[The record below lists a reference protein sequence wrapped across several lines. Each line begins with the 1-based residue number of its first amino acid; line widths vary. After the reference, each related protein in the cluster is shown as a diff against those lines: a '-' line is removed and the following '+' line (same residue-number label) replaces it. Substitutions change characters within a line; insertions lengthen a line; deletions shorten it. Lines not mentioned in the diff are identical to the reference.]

1 MLLHLFTPTLSF
13 WLVIG
18 GIFNITGCKIYRV
31 PGCTPPPQCHVSTQ
45 ANYGLFVW
53 DLWKPTHHPLSK
65 PALASARYGISKL
78 WSEGRWHTLGCDLPG
93 SETVG
98 DAKKSTTKI
107 HLFFFQFHSEK
118 CFPCVFF
125 LVGDFLLMMKNDTS
139 WTGNTEKRT
148 VYLKVWEKFLDALI
162 HVSFEGIWIREY
174 QQTFFP
180 ANAEVHVP
188 RDSHTTFNEF
198 SQVRSQFFH
207 HWIWR
212 MRI

>member
-1 MLLHLFTPTLSF
+1 M
-13 WLVIG
+13 
-18 GIFNITGCKIYRV
+18 
-31 PGCTPPPQCHVSTQ
+31 TPPPQCHVSTQ

-139 WTGNTEKRT
+139 
-148 VYLKVWEKFLDALI
+148 
-162 HVSFEGIWIREY
+162 
-174 QQTFFP
+174 
-180 ANAEVHVP
+180 
-188 RDSHTTFNEF
+188 
-198 SQVRSQFFH
+198 
-207 HWIWR
+207 
-212 MRI
+212 